1 MKSMWTPLAA
11 IFLPPAMKLGQGN
24 IFRSVC
30 PHSVHRGG
38 GACVVAPGGVC
49 MVALGGMH
57 GCSGGGHVW
66 LLPGG
71 ACVVAQG
78 VCMVAP
84 RGACV
89 VAPGGH
95 VWDTTR
101 YRDTVNEQAVCIL
114 LECILV
120 YDLFVQGWG
129 GHGPLG
135 TPPDP
140 LLSEQNITQNDA
152 KCNVLMLK
160 QPDVPVVVAICTG

>member
-11 IFLPPAMKLGQGN
+11 IFLPPATKLGQGN

-30 PHSVHRGG
+30 PHSVHGGG

-49 MVALGGMH
+49 VVALGGMH
-57 GCSGGGHVW
+57 GCSLEGHVW
-66 LLPGG
+66 LL
-71 ACVVAQG
+71 
-78 VCMVAP
+78 
-84 RGACV
+84 RGCAWLL
-89 VAPGGH
+89 PGGH

-101 YRDTVNEQAVCIL
+101 YRDTVNERAVCIL

-129 GHGPLG
+129 GMPPRHPP
-135 TPPDP
+135 PPDP

-152 KCNVLMLK
+152 KCNVLILK
-160 QPDVPVVVAICTG
+160 QPDVPVAICTG